1 MINIKRLSK
10 VEKWTRE
17 KYMDFIHDI
26 QDNFLDEDDSLTQV
40 ARDLL
45 STNEGLQEYI
55 ENELGD
61 SNPVNR
67 LANDLS

>member
-1 MINIKRLSK
+1 MKRLSK

-61 SNPVNR
+61 SNPINR

>member
-1 MINIKRLSK
+1 MKRLSK